1 MHRRLETK
9 ITPMT
14 SPHIFPDFA
23 DWRETITGRCG
34 LTLSRAYCEER
45 IHALSDPAVLTTK
58 SFTATYGEDYLKQ
71 VIGWFRRAQEETAS

>member
-1 MHRRLETK
+1 MHRRLEVE

-14 SPHIFPDFA
+14 SPHTFSEFA
-23 DWRETITGRCG
+23 YWRDTITGRCG

-45 IHALSDPAVLTTK
+45 IHALSDPAVPTTK

-71 VIGWFRRAQEETAS
+71 VIGWFRRAQEEATS